1 MAALSSVSFK
11 IIATAIAFSPRA
23 KLILK
28 ESALLAE
35 KFGATLLLIH
45 IGNENESNTNKL
57 KQLLEECA
65 VSKSNIKII
74 WKDGEIADSIIS
86 TCKEYNVDLLILGA
100 LEKENILKY
109 YLLNSIS
116 RNVCRKVCCSVLL
129 LTKPGKFNTLLQNI
143 LIELKENNTLQNT
156 IDTGIYFKNIFT
168 SAKID
173 FAIETATLSDYTQG
187 HSIDLTDEE
196 AFELKN
202 KILKTG
208 VNAIKNALL
217 KTDFKNIPHELHLL
231 KEKPGY
237 AICKFAQQKN
247 YNLIIT
253 NAPDYKLSILD
264 RIFTHDI
271 EYLLEKPPTNLLII
285 QNKKN

>member
-1 MAALSSVSFK
+1 MATITSVSFK
-11 IIATAIAFSPRA
+11 VIATAIAFSPRA
-23 KLILK
+23 KIILK

-45 IGNENESNTNKL
+45 IGKENETETQKL
-57 KQLLEECA
+57 NELLKEC
-65 VSKSNIKII
+65 SISINNIKII
-74 WKDGEIADSIIS
+74 WKDGSIADAIIS

-109 YLLNSIS
+109 YILNSIS

-129 LTKPGKFNTLLQNI
+129 LTKPENFNSSLKNI

-156 IDTGIYFKNIFT
+156 IETGIYFNNIFN
-168 SAKID
+168 SVKID

-187 HSIDLTDEE
+187 HSIDLTEEE
-196 AFELKN
+196 AYELKN
-202 KILKTG
+202 KILKNG

-217 KTDFKNIPHELHLL
+217 KTAFKNIPHELHLL

-253 NAPDYKLSILD
+253 NAPEYKLGILD

-285 QNKKN
+285 QKK

>member
-1 MAALSSVSFK
+1 MATITSVSFK
-11 IIATAIAFSPRA
+11 VIATAIAFSPRA
-23 KLILK
+23 KIILK

-45 IGNENESNTNKL
+45 IGNENETNTQKL
-57 KQLLEECA
+57 NELLKEC
-65 VSKSNIKII
+65 SISINNIKII
-74 WKDGEIADSIIS
+74 WKDGQIADAIIG

-109 YLLNSIS
+109 YILNSIS

-129 LTKPGKFNTLLQNI
+129 LTKPENFNSSLKNI

-156 IDTGIYFKNIFT
+156 IETGIYFNNIFD
-168 SAKID
+168 SVKID

-187 HSIDLTDEE
+187 HSIDLTEEE
-196 AFELKN
+196 AYELKN
-202 KILKTG
+202 KILKSG
-208 VNAIKNALL
+208 VDAIKNTLL
-217 KTDFKNIPHELHLL
+217 KTAFKNIPHELHLL

-253 NAPDYKLSILD
+253 NAPEYKLGILD

-285 QNKKN
+285 QKK